1 MELAGAAPQYFTYKS
16 NTKVSIGDVGNLRF
30 YPKSFENL
38 SIEGDISYSML
49 YPPKDD
55 GTMDSSKKIGLA
67 DILNHIPG
75 IQIREFLPDTRL
87 DQCINMFVDFFK
99 NMTKLFTNSDEKKG
113 TDGDKKPQESASETI
128 EKFAKKLLA
137 ASWFTIKFMAGKTD
151 PDFYSATDQP
161 AGFNNLTA
169 QPTSG
174 SAEMYIMQFPYNL
187 YYRLQSC
194 TTTNIYEIPAATD
207 DKSILHSGDGY
218 AGWGG
223 GDDVMTAG
231 GFRISDIL
239 NKIPGVG
246 TIANMILGNIGI
258 NYMPWWNP
266 GTGANVSEPEIQ
278 VKFDLFNDDV
288 TAAVT
293 NFIFVNTIVPNN
305 KWIQWNMFQ
314 HSSSLYDVKIE
325 GLNRLFACA
334 GNFDVSY
341 EGVLRDPSREFIEK
355 LCAHV
360 NTKLF
365 NAGELKENILKQ
377 RLIKIPDVY
386 KVTAKFKSLLP
397 ANFNNWLY
405 VYSKNSNIIDDYENV
420 GYTANVMTDAINTG
434 VNVYAK
440 MVKKVWEDA
449 DDTIYDKKDGK
460 YKDNTIMED
469 TVKEM
474 KERKAEMEKG

>member
-1 MELAGAAPQYFTYKS
+1 
-16 NTKVSIGDVGNLRF
+16 
-30 YPKSFENL
+30 
-38 SIEGDISYSML
+38 ML
-49 YPPKDD
+49 YPPDED
-55 GTMDSSKKIGLA
+55 GSVKKPEKIGLP

-113 TDGDKKPQESASETI
+113 TDGKEQPKESASETI

-137 ASWFTIKFMAGKTD
+137 ASWFTVKFMAGKTN
-151 PDFYSATDQP
+151 PDFYSATDMKVEFDNLKSQP
-161 AGFNNLTA
+161 A
-169 QPTSG
+169 SG
-174 SAEMYIMQFPYNL
+174 SPEMYIMQFPYNL

-194 TTTNIYEIPAATD
+194 TTTNIYEIPAVSD
-207 DKSILHSGDGY
+207 DKAILHSGDGT

-266 GTGANVSEPEIQ
+266 TSGTVTSEPEISI
-278 VKFDLFNDDV
+278 KFDLFNDDV

-293 NFIFVNTIVPNN
+293 NFIFINTIIPNN

-314 HSSSLYDVKIE
+314 HSSSIYDVKIE
-325 GLNRLFACA
+325 GMNRLFACA
-334 GNFDVSY
+334 GNFDVAY
-341 EGVLRDPSREFIEK
+341 DGVLRDPSKQFIDT

-360 NTKLF
+360 NTNLF
-365 NAGELKENILKQ
+365 NADELRNNILKQ

-386 KVTAKFKSLLP
+386 RVTAKFKSLLP

-405 VYSKNSNIIDDYENV
+405 VYSKNANIIDEYHSV
-420 GYTANVMTDAINTG
+420 GYVANAMTDAINIG

-440 MVKKVWEDA
+440 MVVDVWKSGK
-449 DDTIYDKKDGK
+449 DDIFDKAADGK
-460 YKDNTIMED
+460 AAGISANNNIEKE
-469 TVKEM
+469 VKRELLEG
-474 KERKAEMEKG
+474 KKQD